1 MSKDRVATEA
11 TAVSPQINNARRNQ
25 LIKYVERLGWT
36 HRSLRMR
43 VMADAMLAQTET
55 DLARVVEVVLDND
68 PSANN

>member
-1 MSKDRVATEA
+1 
-11 TAVSPQINNARRNQ
+11 
-25 LIKYVERLGWT
+25 
-36 HRSLRMR
+36 MR